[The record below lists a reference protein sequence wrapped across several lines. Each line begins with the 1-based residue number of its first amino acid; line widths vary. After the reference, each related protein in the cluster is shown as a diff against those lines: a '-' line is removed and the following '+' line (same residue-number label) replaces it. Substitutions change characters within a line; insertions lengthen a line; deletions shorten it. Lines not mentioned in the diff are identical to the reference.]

1 MNRRKTFMDKIE
13 IEKYKR
19 QLAEIESQ
27 LTDEDVKQMSKEEV
41 KEYAVLVAKIK
52 ARLDILESL

>member
-19 QLAEIESQ
+19 QLVEIESQ